1 MRIKIGDKLPN
12 SELFYLDQNNDV
24 KKIDILDLCKG
35 KTIILGMPG
44 AFTKT
49 CSALHLPGYI
59 KNYELANK
67 KGISKIVCVAVN
79 DPNVMKAWGENQNAG
94 SKIFMAGDPFLKFTK
109 AIGAE
114 VDKSEKGL
122 GIRSNRYTMLVENGE
137 VKKVEEEKE
146 TATCELSSA
155 ESFLKSISVISSLSS
170 NPVLYFASNSCH
182 VVWVKLF
189 WFSYRVSY
197 SFIGKIVVLT
207 ICSTGSLK

>member
-1 MRIKIGDKLPN
+1 MRLKEGNKLPS

-24 KKIDILDLCKG
+24 KKIDIIDLCKN

-59 KNYELANK
+59 KNFELALK
-67 KGISKIVCVAVN
+67 KGISKIICIAVN
-79 DPNVMKAWGENQNAG
+79 DPNVMKAWGEKQNIG
-94 SKIFMAGDPFLKFTK
+94 SKIFMAGDPFLNFTK

-122 GIRSNRYTMLVENGE
+122 GIRSNRYTMLVENGD
-137 VKKVEEEKE
+137 VKKIEEEKE

-155 ESFLKSISVISSLSS
+155 KSFLNAI
-170 NPVLYFASNSCH
+170 
-182 VVWVKLF
+182 
-189 WFSYRVSY
+189 
-197 SFIGKIVVLT
+197 
-207 ICSTGSLK
+207 

>member
-1 MRIKIGDKLPN
+1 MRLKEGNKLPS

-24 KKIDILDLCKG
+24 KKIDIIDLCKN

-59 KNYELANK
+59 KNYELALK
-67 KGISKIVCVAVN
+67 KGISKIICIAVN
-79 DPNVMKAWGENQNAG
+79 DPNVMKAWGEKQNIG
-94 SKIFMAGDPFLKFTK
+94 SKIFMAGDPFLNFTK

-122 GIRSNRYTMLVENGE
+122 GIRSNRYTMLVENGD
-137 VKKVEEEKE
+137 VKKIEEEKE

-155 ESFLKSISVISSLSS
+155 KSFLSAI
-170 NPVLYFASNSCH
+170 
-182 VVWVKLF
+182 
-189 WFSYRVSY
+189 
-197 SFIGKIVVLT
+197 
-207 ICSTGSLK
+207 

>member
-1 MRIKIGDKLPN
+1 MKIKTGDKLPN

-24 KKIDILDLCKG
+24 KKIDVLDLCKG

-59 KNYELANK
+59 KNYELAIK
-67 KGISKIVCVAVN
+67 KGITKIVCIAVN
-79 DPNVMKAWGENQNAG
+79 DPNVMKAWGENHNVG
-94 SKIFMAGDPFLKFTK
+94 NKIFMAGDPFLKLTK

-122 GIRSNRYTMLVENGE
+122 GIRSNRYTMLVKDGE
-137 VKKVEEEKE
+137 VKKLEVEKE

-155 ESFLKSISVISSLSS
+155 ENFLKSI
-170 NPVLYFASNSCH
+170 
-182 VVWVKLF
+182 
-189 WFSYRVSY
+189 
-197 SFIGKIVVLT
+197 
-207 ICSTGSLK
+207 

>member
-1 MRIKIGDKLPN
+1 MRIKIGDKLP
-12 SELFYLDQNNDV
+12 SSQLFYIDQNNEV

-59 KNYELANK
+59 KNYELATK
-67 KGISKIVCVAVN
+67 KGIAKIICIAVN
-79 DPNVMKAWGENQNAG
+79 DPNVMKAWGDKQNAG
-94 SKIFMAGDPFLKFTK
+94 NKIFMAGDPFLKFTK

-122 GIRSNRYTMLVENGE
+122 GIRSNRYTMLVEDGE

-146 TATCELSSA
+146 TASCELSAA
-155 ESFLKSISVISSLSS
+155 EIFLKSI
-170 NPVLYFASNSCH
+170 
-182 VVWVKLF
+182 
-189 WFSYRVSY
+189 
-197 SFIGKIVVLT
+197 
-207 ICSTGSLK
+207 